1 MAESY
6 RIGLGNDIHRLAAG
20 KPLVIGG
27 VKIDHDSGPDAHS
40 DGDVLLHSLV
50 DGLLGAAGLGDIGD
64 LFPDSDEAYRDMES
78 SKFVLEVMRL
88 LKTNGWR
95 PVNVDAVVMAQSP
108 KLSPHKAA
116 IRERVAELTG
126 LPVEAVNIK
135 AKTGEKVGPIGREEA
150 IAAEVVVLIE
160 MDSDG

>member
-1 MAESY
+1 MAKSF

-27 VKIDHDSGPDAHS
+27 VKIDHDRGPDAHS

-50 DGLLGAAGLGDIGD
+50 DALLGAAGLGDIGD

-78 SKFVLEVMRL
+78 SKFVLEAMRL

-116 IRERVAELTG
+116 IRERVAELTS

-160 MDSDG
+160 KDSDG

>member
-1 MAESY
+1 MAKSF

-27 VKIDHDSGPDAHS
+27 VKIDHDRGPDAHS
-40 DGDVLLHSLV
+40 YGDVLLHSLV
-50 DGLLGAAGLGDIGD
+50 DALLGAAGLGDIGD

-78 SKFVLEVMRL
+78 SKFVLEAMRL

-160 MDSDG
+160 KDSDG

>member
-1 MAESY
+1 MAKSF

-27 VKIDHDSGPDAHS
+27 VKIDHDRGPDAHS

-50 DGLLGAAGLGDIGD
+50 DALLGAAGLGDIGD

-78 SKFVLEVMRL
+78 SKFVLEAMRL

-160 MDSDG
+160 KDSDG